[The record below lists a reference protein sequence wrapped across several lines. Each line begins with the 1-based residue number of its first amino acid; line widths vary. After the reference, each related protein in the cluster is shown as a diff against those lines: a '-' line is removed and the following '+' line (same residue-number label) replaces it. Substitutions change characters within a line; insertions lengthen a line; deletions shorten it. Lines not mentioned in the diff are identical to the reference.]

1 MGERNSVLKADWP
14 SNDRPY
20 EIAFGEGVEQRFQ
33 IKFAVA
39 ILKAKSRVLPILGI
53 ELAGWDVI
61 AVATTPQ
68 ELVRLALKDTPYSE
82 SALKRLATETCSR
95 VNTGN
100 SIYALAVHGLILVCK
115 SPGASVGRE
124 ITQSKL
130 EDLAAHE
137 FMHLVQFQLAGSAS
151 SNDRPDQASAE
162 RGPIW
167 LLEGSAQA
175 FANAVAFDRPAW
187 TGRLAAMRKFPDG
200 LPDLNELEHREMRSR
215 APIPV
220 YFGGMIGAVDPV
232 DKSGFPAIAKFYEIL
247 GRRGGW
253 QRAFEEAFGI
263 SVDTY
268 YTLFAEMERVNT
280 QGAPLSGWLLR
291 D

>member
-1 MGERNSVLKADWP
+1 
-14 SNDRPY
+14 
-20 EIAFGEGVEQRFQ
+20 
-33 IKFAVA
+33 
-39 ILKAKSRVLPILGI
+39 
-53 ELAGWDVI
+53 
-61 AVATTPQ
+61 
-68 ELVRLALKDTPYSE
+68 
-82 SALKRLATETCSR
+82 
-95 VNTGN
+95 
-100 SIYALAVHGLILVCK
+100 
-115 SPGASVGRE
+115 
-124 ITQSKL
+124 
-130 EDLAAHE
+130 
-137 FMHLVQFQLAGSAS
+137 
-151 SNDRPDQASAE
+151 
-162 RGPIW
+162 
-167 LLEGSAQA
+167 
-175 FANAVAFDRPAW
+175 
-187 TGRLAAMRKFPDG
+187 
-200 LPDLNELEHREMRSR
+200 MRSR